1 MKCYHYTWRTT
12 YSTKPSEI
20 FNENN
25 EILGTINKYYPNVFC
40 RIIDALC
47 FEGKYFVEYRIHSS
61 DKLIFKAKAN
71 LNPFKKRQ
79 YKIDYYGNNKHDELL
94 LIDKKLFDVVEVT
107 DFEFEGKTY
116 HLKKAPLQWAM
127 LTVNNQLIAEWHIPI
142 KPPFKCRLKLH
153 DLNYESKVLFLIGIF
168 HTYLEGV

>member
-1 MKCYHYTWRTT
+1 M
-12 YSTKPSEI
+12 
-20 FNENN
+20 
-25 EILGTINKYYPNVFC
+25 
-40 RIIDALC
+40 
-47 FEGKYFVEYRIHSS
+47 
-61 DKLIFKAKAN
+61 IFKAKAN

-94 LIDKKLFDVVEVT
+94 LIDKKLFDIVEVT

-116 HLKKAPLQWAM
+116 HLKKAPLQWAK

-142 KPPFKCRLKLH
+142 KPPFKCSLKLH